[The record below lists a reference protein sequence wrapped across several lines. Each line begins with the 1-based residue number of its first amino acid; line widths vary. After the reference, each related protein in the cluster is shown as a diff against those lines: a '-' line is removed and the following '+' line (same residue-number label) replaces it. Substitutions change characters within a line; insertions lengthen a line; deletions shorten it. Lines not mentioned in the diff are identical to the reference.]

1 MTGLGPIEFAKI
13 AWTIH
18 KPEFFRSDEA
28 RAAATYGGIAMA
40 DPKAPVEIRA
50 MGPALWTLQV
60 ATVTSAMYVADPL
73 QLREG
78 GLDDVF
84 YASPYPFFDHVSQ
97 RYQQSKDWLSGLWY
111 APAPN
116 PWEVFWQYMVV
127 LYTTRYYDILCGTR
141 CLYYIGDAGLTAR

>member
-1 MTGLGPIEFAKI
+1 MPVLGPVEFAKI

-28 RAAATYGGIAMA
+28 AAAATYGGLAMA
-40 DPKAPVEIRA
+40 DPKAPFEIRA
-50 MGPALWTLQV
+50 MGPAIWSLQV
-60 ATVTSAMYVADPL
+60 ATVTTAMYVADPL

-84 YASPYPFFDHVSQ
+84 YSSPYPFYEHVSR
-97 RYQQSKDWLSGLWY
+97 RYKESREYVSDLWN

-116 PWEVFWQYMVV
+116 PWEIFY
-127 LYTTRYYDILCGTR
+127 
-141 CLYYIGDAGLTAR
+141 